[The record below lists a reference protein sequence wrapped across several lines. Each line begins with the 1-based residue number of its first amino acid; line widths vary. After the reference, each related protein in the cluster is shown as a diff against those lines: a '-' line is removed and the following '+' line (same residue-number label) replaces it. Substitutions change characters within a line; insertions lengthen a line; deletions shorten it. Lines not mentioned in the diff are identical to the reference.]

1 VKKTFRLFSI
11 FHIPIEI
18 NYSWFIILG
27 LVIFT
32 LAKGYFPVTNPELGL
47 GAYWLMAVISA
58 LLLFVSLLAHELAH
72 SLIAQHYNI
81 SIRSITLFVFGGVAQ
96 IEKEPQTPTVEF
108 QMAIAGP
115 ILSFFLSF
123 VFYSLTRIFYYL
135 ELSNAYV
142 SISNYLF
149 MINFI
154 VGIFNLIP
162 GFPLDGGRVLR
173 SIIWFFSKDLKKATT
188 IATGFGKFFAYALMA
203 LGFVNLLSGSIL
215 SGIWIIFIGLFLL
228 ESAEYSYKQVILK
241 KMLSGIKVSAIM
253 TPQVITLPA
262 DIKLDKLINEY
273 FFRFRHS
280 SFPILEN
287 DTVLG
292 LITFHDIKN
301 IPRENW
307 ANLSAKDAM
316 QSIDRSLV
324 INKDED
330 VTQALAKLANNG
342 LGRALVIEN
351 DKLIGIIS
359 QRDIMRLFEFK
370 TEIDK

>member
-1 VKKTFRLFSI
+1 MKKTFKLFSI

-32 LAKGYFPVTNPELGL
+32 LARGYFPLTNPELGL
-47 GAYWLMAVISA
+47 GAYWLMALIAA
-58 LLLFVSLLAHELAH
+58 LLLFISLLAHELAH
-72 SLIAQHYNI
+72 SLVAQHYNI

-96 IEKEPQTPTVEF
+96 IEKEPQTPAVEL
-108 QMAIAGP
+108 QMALAGP

-123 VFYSLTRIFYYL
+123 VFYSLTKIFYYIG
-135 ELSNAYV
+135 LSNALI

-154 VGIFNLIP
+154 VGVFNLIP

-173 SIIWFFSKDLKKATT
+173 AISWHFSKDIKKATA
-188 IATGFGKFFAYALMA
+188 IATGFGKFFAFCFMA
-203 LGFVNLLSGSIL
+203 LGFANLLSGSVL

-228 ESAEYSYKQVILK
+228 ESADYSYKQVILK
-241 KMLSGIKVSAIM
+241 KMLSGIKVKSIM
-253 TPQVITLPA
+253 TPNVITLPS

-273 FFRFRHS
+273 FFKYRHA

-292 LITFHDIKN
+292 LITFHDIKE

-307 ANLSAKDAM
+307 PNINAKEAM
-316 QSIDRSLV
+316 KAIDNSL
-324 INKDED
+324 IISKDED

-351 DKLIGIIS
+351 NKLIGIIS